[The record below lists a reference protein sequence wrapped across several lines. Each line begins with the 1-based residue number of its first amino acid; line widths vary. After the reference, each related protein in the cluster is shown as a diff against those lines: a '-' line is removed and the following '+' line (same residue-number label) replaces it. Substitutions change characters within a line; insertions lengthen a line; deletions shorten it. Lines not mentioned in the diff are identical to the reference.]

1 MEEGS
6 SMLKIQFKDGR
17 GQPVALVAPG
27 CTIGKGAINDIVID
41 ENGVSGFHADIKVE
55 ANNVTVTDVETKTGT
70 QLNGELL
77 SGPTMLHEGDVIMI
91 QGVELEIINEEI
103 GANAKTLVLS
113 GTAVQES
120 SGGWRLI
127 ADSGPEKGQQIPVN
141 ELIEIGRALECDI
154 SILEPALSRKHAE
167 LEPLDG
173 GLVVRDLG
181 SANGTFVNAEKV
193 DEQVLKDKD
202 VLQFSKVKFI
212 VRAP

>member
-1 MEEGS
+1 
-6 SMLKIQFKDGR
+6 MLKIQFKDGR
-17 GQPVALVAPG
+17 EQPVALVAPG

-103 GANAKTLVLS
+103 GTNAKTLVLS
-113 GTAVQES
+113 GTAIQES

-173 GLVVRDLG
+173 GLVIRDLG

-193 DEQVLKDKD
+193 DKQVLKDKIDLLLDD
-202 VLQFSKVKFI
+202 VPMTDEDTK
-212 VRAP
+212 